1 MAAAKKAGKAVPV
14 VDKYP
19 VRRPSKNTPE
29 IRNEICDRLGKGE
42 PLAHICRDE
51 WMPSDTSVRVWMEAD
66 AAFDCAIAQ
75 ARARGY
81 DVIAQDCL
89 KIADD
94 GTNDYMAKLAEDG
107 NPAAMAY
114 NAEHVQRS
122 KLRVETR
129 LKLLAKWDPKRYGER
144 QQVDLND
151 VTPPKPIDEVRARIA
166 ELMAK
171 ANGH

>member
-1 MAAAKKAGKAVPV
+1 MAAAKKAGKSLEPKLPV
-14 VDKYP
+14 G
-19 VRRPSKNTPE
+19 RPSKNTPE
-29 IRNEICDRLGKGE
+29 LRQEIIDRLSKGE
-42 PLAHICRDE
+42 PLAQICRDE
-51 WMPSDTSVRVWMEAD
+51 WMPAWRTVYDWIDAD
-66 AAFDCAIAQ
+66 AEFSAGIARGRQ
-75 ARARGY
+75 LGY
-81 DVIAQDCL
+81 DVIAQDCIT
-89 KIADD
+89 IADD
-94 GTNDYMAKLAEDG
+94 GTNDYMKKLADDG
-107 NPAAMAY
+107 NEAALAY

-144 QQVDLND
+144 QQVDVND